1 MPLLGFPTNAICN
14 VLFAKVAKV
23 GAQIGSWLRD
33 WEQNLELITLVLQL
47 STCCYLLLQYKVL
60 IMKKWMVGLLILP
73 IVAEA
78 QSKRKL
84 RIAAEKEQVL
94 TVNNLK
100 KHVQY
105 LADDKL
111 EGRRTGTAG
120 EQLAMEYLV
129 QQYQLLGIEPKGS
142 NGYVQEFE
150 INEGLQIES
159 KTFLKANGKSLIL
172 NEDFFPVA
180 FSANSS
186 VKGSP
191 AIALSEINQPWFKD
205 LKEILEENKTNP
217 HFDIEEA
224 IKKIVKEA
232 AAKKATAILFYNS
245 SAIVD
250 NVQFNKNDKS
260 AALPIPVMF
269 ISKKGMQQYFNDA
282 SATIQLELSVALS
295 QKVRKA
301 RNVVAFINNN
311 APHTVIL
318 GAHYDHLGYGEDKN
332 ALDAVNEVH
341 NGADDNASGTAA
353 LLELARKLKKQ
364 SPKSNNYLLMHFSGE
379 ELGLMGSK
387 YWLDNP
393 TATITSN
400 YMINMD
406 MVGRYDTARKLTI
419 GGYGTSPEWSV
430 TIPSLAKNISYKIDS
445 AGTGP
450 SDHASFYRKDIPVL
464 FFFTGSHPDYHKSTD
479 DWDKINYTGINDIVN
494 LVYDIVASTDNKGK
508 IAFTKTREQQ
518 MGRSTRFTVS
528 LGVIPDYGY
537 TGTGMRI
544 DGASAGKLAEKLG
557 LKAGDI
563 LLQLGDYKFVD
574 VNSYMQSLSKFK
586 KGDKT
591 KLIYKRGSDE
601 ITVDLEF

>member
-1 MPLLGFPTNAICN
+1 
-14 VLFAKVAKV
+14 
-23 GAQIGSWLRD
+23 
-33 WEQNLELITLVLQL
+33 
-47 STCCYLLLQYKVL
+47 
-60 IMKKWMVGLLILP
+60 MKKWMVVLLVLP
-73 IVAEA
+73 IMAEA

-84 RIAAEKEQVL
+84 RIAAEKEQTL
-94 TVNNLK
+94 TQKNLQ

-120 EQLAMEYLV
+120 EKLAMDYLV
-129 QQYQLLGIEPKGS
+129 QQYQLLGIEPKGAT
-142 NGYVQEFE
+142 GFVQEFE
-150 INEGLQIES
+150 INEGLQVES
-159 KTFLKANGKSLIL
+159 STFLKANGKQLIL
-172 NEDFFPVA
+172 NEDYFPLA
-180 FSANSS
+180 FSANATI
-186 VKGSP
+186 KGTP
-191 AIALSEINQPWFKD
+191 AIALSEANQPWFKD
-205 LKEILEENKTNP
+205 LKEILEENKNNP
-217 HFDIEEA
+217 HFDIEET
-224 IKKIVKEA
+224 IKKIAKEA
-232 AAKKATAILFYNS
+232 AAKKATAILLFNS
-245 SAIVD
+245 STMVD

-260 AALPIPVMF
+260 TSLPIPIIFV
-269 ISKKGMQQYFNDA
+269 SKKGMQQYFTDA
-282 SATIQLELSVALS
+282 AATIQFELSVALS
-295 QKVRKA
+295 NKVRKA

-311 APHTVIL
+311 APNTVIL

-387 YWLDNP
+387 YWLENP
-393 TATITSN
+393 TTTISSN

-419 GGYGTSPEWSV
+419 GGYGTSPEWGN
-430 TIPSLAKNISYKIDS
+430 TIPSLAKNIAYKIDS

-464 FFFTGSHPDYHKSTD
+464 FFFTGSHPDYHKATD
-479 DWDKINYTGINDIVN
+479 DWDKINYIGINDIVN
-494 LVYDIVASTDNKGK
+494 LVYNIIATTDNKGK
-508 IAFTKTREQQ
+508 IAFAKTREQQ

-528 LGVIPDYGY
+528 LGVIPDYGF

-586 KGDKT
+586 KGDKS
-591 KLIYKRGSDE
+591 KLIYKRGTEE
-601 ITVDLEF
+601 ITVELEF

>member
-1 MPLLGFPTNAICN
+1 
-14 VLFAKVAKV
+14 
-23 GAQIGSWLRD
+23 
-33 WEQNLELITLVLQL
+33 
-47 STCCYLLLQYKVL
+47 
-60 IMKKWMVGLLILP
+60 MKKWILVLLLLP
-73 IVAEA
+73 VVAEA

-84 RIAAEKEQVL
+84 RIAAEKERAL
-94 TVNNLK
+94 TESNLQ

-120 EQLAMEYLV
+120 ELLAMEYIIG
-129 QQYQLLGIEPKGS
+129 QYKNLGIEPKGS
-142 NGYVQEFE
+142 NGFIQEFE
-150 INEGLQIES
+150 INEGLQLDAQNG
-159 KTFLKANGKSLIL
+159 LKINGQSLVLQEDYFPLAFSARKSANGK
-172 NEDFFPVA
+172 
-180 FSANSS
+180 
-186 VKGSP
+186 P
-191 AIALSEINQPWFKD
+191 ALALSEAGQPWFKD
-205 LKEILEENKTNP
+205 LKELLEENKQNP

-224 IKKIVKEA
+224 IKKMTKDA
-232 AAKKATAILFYNS
+232 AAKKATAFIIYNS
-245 SAIVD
+245 GLQVD
-250 NVQFNKNDKS
+250 NVQFNKNDTTQ
-260 AALPIPVMF
+260 ALPIPVIYVKQAAVKKYF
-269 ISKKGMQQYFNDA
+269 SDPSASLQIELQVSLSSK
-282 SATIQLELSVALS
+282 I
-295 QKVRKA
+295 RKA
-301 RNVVAFINNN
+301 RNIIAYINNN
-311 APHTVIL
+311 ANNTVVL

-332 ALDAVNEVH
+332 ALDAVHEVH

-353 LLELARKLKKQ
+353 LLELARKLKNN

-393 TATITSN
+393 TIQASAN

-419 GGYGTSPEWSV
+419 GGYGTSPVWGNMVPE
-430 TIPSLAKNISYKIDS
+430 LAKNLAYKLDS

-464 FFFTGSHPDYHKSTD
+464 FFFTGSHPDYHKATD
-479 DWDKINYTGINDIVN
+479 DWDKINYKGITEIVQ
-494 LVYDIVASTDNKGK
+494 LVYTIVENADGKGK
-508 IAFTKTREQQ
+508 LAFTKTIDQQ
-518 MGRSTRFTVS
+518 IGRSTRFTVS

-557 LKAGDI
+557 LKAGDV

-591 KLIYKRGSDE
+591 RLIYKRGTEE
-601 ITVDLEF
+601 ISVEVEF

>member
-1 MPLLGFPTNAICN
+1 
-14 VLFAKVAKV
+14 
-23 GAQIGSWLRD
+23 
-33 WEQNLELITLVLQL
+33 
-47 STCCYLLLQYKVL
+47 
-60 IMKKWMVGLLILP
+60 MKKWMAVLLLIPFL
-73 IVAEA
+73 VEA

-94 TVNNLK
+94 TVSNLQ

-111 EGRRTGTAG
+111 EGRRTGSAG
-120 EQLAMEYLV
+120 EVLAMDYLI
-129 QQYQLLGIEPKGS
+129 QQYKGLGIDAKGAD
-142 NGYVQEFE
+142 GYIQEFE
-150 INEGLQIES
+150 INEGLQIETNTILKIND
-159 KTFLKANGKSLIL
+159 KTLIL
-172 NEDFFPVA
+172 NEDYFPVA
-180 FSANSS
+180 FSALKR
-186 VKGSP
+186 VKGTP
-191 AIALSEINQPWFKD
+191 AIALSEAGQPWFRDLKD
-205 LKEILEENKTNP
+205 LLEENKTNP

-224 IKKIVKEA
+224 IKKMANAA
-232 AAKKATAILFYNS
+232 AAKNATALLLFNS
-245 SAIVD
+245 TEIVD

-260 AALPIPVMF
+260 APMNIPIIF
-269 ISKKGMQQYFNDA
+269 INKKAAEKYFVDQ
-282 SATIQLELSVALS
+282 SATLQVELNVQLSN
-295 QKVRKA
+295 KIRKA
-301 RNVVAFINNN
+301 RNVVAWINNN
-311 APHTVIL
+311 AANTVVL
-318 GAHYDHLGYGEDKN
+318 GAHYDHLGFGEDKN

-364 SPKSNNYLLMHFSGE
+364 SPASNNYLLIHFSGE

-393 TATITSN
+393 TTTITPN

-419 GGYGTSPEWSV
+419 GGYGTSPEWGT
-430 TIPSLAKNISYKIDS
+430 TIPLLAKDLAYKIDS

-464 FFFTGSHPDYHKSTD
+464 FFFTGSHPDYHKATD
-479 DWDKINYTGINDIVN
+479 DWDKINYSGINSIVN
-494 LVYDIVASTDNKGK
+494 LVYNIVSSTDAKGK

-537 TGTGMRI
+537 TGTGMKI
-544 DGASAGKLAEKLG
+544 DGASSGKLAEKLG

-591 KLIYKRGSDE
+591 KLIYKRGSE
-601 ITVDLEF
+601 EFTIDLEF

>member
-1 MPLLGFPTNAICN
+1 
-14 VLFAKVAKV
+14 
-23 GAQIGSWLRD
+23 
-33 WEQNLELITLVLQL
+33 
-47 STCCYLLLQYKVL
+47 
-60 IMKKWMVGLLILP
+60 MKKWILVLLLLP
-73 IVAEA
+73 VVAEA

-84 RIAAEKEQVL
+84 RIAAEKERAL
-94 TVNNLK
+94 TESNLQ

-120 EQLAMEYLV
+120 ELLAMEYIIG
-129 QQYQLLGIEPKGS
+129 QYKNLGIEPKGS
-142 NGYVQEFE
+142 NGFIQEFE
-150 INEGLQIES
+150 INEGLQLDAQNG
-159 KTFLKANGKSLIL
+159 LKINGQSLVLQEDYFPLAFSARKSANGK
-172 NEDFFPVA
+172 
-180 FSANSS
+180 
-186 VKGSP
+186 P
-191 AIALSEINQPWFKD
+191 ALALSEAGQPWFKD
-205 LKEILEENKTNP
+205 LKELLEENKQNP

-224 IKKIVKEA
+224 IKKMTKEA
-232 AAKKATAILFYNS
+232 AAKKATAFIIYNS
-245 SAIVD
+245 GLQVD
-250 NVQFNKNDKS
+250 NVQFNKNDTTQ
-260 AALPIPVMF
+260 ALPIPVIYVKQAAVKKYF
-269 ISKKGMQQYFNDA
+269 SDPSASLQIELQVSLSSK
-282 SATIQLELSVALS
+282 I
-295 QKVRKA
+295 RKA
-301 RNVVAFINNN
+301 RNIIAYINNN
-311 APHTVIL
+311 ANNTVVL

-332 ALDAVNEVH
+332 ALDAVHEVH

-353 LLELARKLKKQ
+353 LLELARKLKNN

-393 TATITSN
+393 TIQASAN

-419 GGYGTSPEWSV
+419 GGYGTSPVWGNMVPE
-430 TIPSLAKNISYKIDS
+430 LAKNLAYKLDS

-464 FFFTGSHPDYHKSTD
+464 FFFTGSHPDYHKATD
-479 DWDKINYTGINDIVN
+479 DWDKINYKGITEIVQ
-494 LVYDIVASTDNKGK
+494 LVYTIVENADGKGK
-508 IAFTKTREQQ
+508 LAFTKTREQQ

-557 LKAGDI
+557 LKAGDV

-591 KLIYKRGSDE
+591 RLIYKRGTEE
-601 ITVDLEF
+601 ISVEVEF

>member
-1 MPLLGFPTNAICN
+1 M
-14 VLFAKVAKV
+14 
-23 GAQIGSWLRD
+23 
-33 WEQNLELITLVLQL
+33 
-47 STCCYLLLQYKVL
+47 
-60 IMKKWMVGLLILP
+60 
-73 IVAEA
+73 AEA
-78 QSKRKL
+78 QSKRKQ
-84 RIAAEKEQVL
+84 RIAAEKEQSL
-94 TVNNLK
+94 TQSNLQ

-120 EQLAMEYLV
+120 EKLAMEYLMK
-129 QQYQLLGIEPKGS
+129 QYQLLGIEPKGAE
-142 NGYVQEFE
+142 GYVQEFE
-150 INEGLQIES
+150 INEGLQVES
-159 KTFLKANGKSLIL
+159 GTFFSVNGKPLTL

-180 FSANSS
+180 FSANASI
-186 VKGSP
+186 KGSP
-191 AIALSEINQPWFKD
+191 AVALSETNQPWFKD
-205 LKEILEENKTNP
+205 LKEVLEENKNNP
-217 HFDIEEA
+217 HFDIEET
-224 IKKIVKEA
+224 IKKIANEA
-232 AAKKATAILFYNS
+232 AAKKATAILLYNS
-245 SAIVD
+245 STLID

-260 AALPIPVMF
+260 KSLSIPVIF
-269 ISKKGMQQYFNDA
+269 VSKKGMQQYFSDA
-282 SATIQLELSVALS
+282 AATNQLELSVALS
-295 QKVRKA
+295 NKVRKA

-311 APHTVIL
+311 APNTVIL

-387 YWLDNP
+387 YWLENP
-393 TATITSN
+393 TATISSN

-419 GGYGTSPEWSV
+419 GGYGTSPEWGN
-430 TIPSLAKNISYKIDS
+430 TIPILAKNFSYKIDS

-479 DWDKINYTGINDIVN
+479 DWDKINYSGINEIVN
-494 LVYDIVASTDNKGK
+494 LVYNIVASTDSKGK

-544 DGASAGKLAEKLG
+544 DGASAGKLADKLG

-563 LLQLGDYKFVD
+563 LIQLGDYKFVD

-591 KLIYKRGSDE
+591 KLIYKRGSEE
-601 ITVDLEF
+601 ITVELVF

>member
-1 MPLLGFPTNAICN
+1 
-14 VLFAKVAKV
+14 
-23 GAQIGSWLRD
+23 
-33 WEQNLELITLVLQL
+33 
-47 STCCYLLLQYKVL
+47 
-60 IMKKWMVGLLILP
+60 MKKWMIALLILP
-73 IVAEA
+73 ITVEA

-84 RIAAEKEQVL
+84 RIAAEKEQAL
-94 TVNNLK
+94 TQNNLQ

-111 EGRRTGTAG
+111 EGRRTGTVG
-120 EQLAMEYLV
+120 EKLAMEYLV
-129 QQYQLLGIEPKGS
+129 KQYQILGIEPKGAE
-142 NGYVQEFE
+142 GYIQEFE
-150 INEGLQIES
+150 INEGLQIEPS
-159 KTFLKANGKSLIL
+159 TFLKVNGKQLTL

-180 FSANSS
+180 FSANASI
-186 VKGSP
+186 KGSP
-191 AIALSEINQPWFKD
+191 AIALSETNQPWFKD
-205 LKEILEENKTNP
+205 LKEILEENKNNP
-217 HFDIEEA
+217 HFDVEET
-224 IKKIVKEA
+224 IKKITKEA
-232 AAKKATAILFYNS
+232 AAKKATAILLFNS
-245 SAIVD
+245 SALVD

-260 AALPIPVMF
+260 TQLPIPVIF
-269 ISKKGMQQYFNDA
+269 VSKKGMQQYFADA
-282 SATIQLELSVALS
+282 AATIQLELFVSLS
-295 QKVRKA
+295 NKVRKA

-311 APHTVIL
+311 APNTIIL

-364 SPKSNNYLLMHFSGE
+364 SPQSNNYLLMHFSGE
-379 ELGLMGSK
+379 ELGLLGSK
-387 YWLDNP
+387 YWLENP
-393 TATITSN
+393 TTTISSN

-419 GGYGTSPEWSV
+419 GGYGTSPEWGNA
-430 TIPSLAKNISYKIDS
+430 IPTLAKNLSYKIDS

-464 FFFTGSHPDYHKSTD
+464 FFFTGSHPDYHKATD
-479 DWDKINYTGINDIVN
+479 DWDKINYKGINDIVN
-494 LVYDIVASTDNKGK
+494 LVYNIVASTDNKGK

-544 DGASAGKLAEKLG
+544 DGASAGKLAEKIG

-591 KLIYKRGSDE
+591 KLIYKRGSEE
-601 ITVDLEF
+601 ISVELEF